1 MNDYMRN
8 KTAGGKRMTPSHYT
22 LFELN
27 RLVRQ
32 SIELSMRGE
41 FWVEAE
47 LSEARE
53 NNGHCYMSLVQK
65 DEAGNTPLAKASAKC
80 WRSSWLP
87 LRQKFEKITGMRVC
101 PGMKVL
107 LKVYPQFHEAFGF
120 SWIVVDIDPTYT
132 LGDMARR
139 RMEIIK
145 RLEEEGVLELNK
157 QLPLPMFMQRIA
169 VVSSP
174 TAAGYGDFRD
184 QLQTNPYGYRFSITL
199 FPATMQGEGVEQ
211 SIVGAL
217 NEIYQREA
225 GFDCV
230 VIIRGGGA
238 SSDLS
243 GFDSLALAENVA
255 NFPLPV
261 IAGIGH
267 ERDETVVDIVAHT
280 SVKTPTAAAAL
291 LIDNLRSVDQLL
303 SDMRQRIY
311 NNVRLT
317 MQAERQRLAHLSQVI
332 PTLFSLVSTRQLS
345 RIDALSQCLLSA
357 AQQQVAESKGKTE
370 LMAERIPAA
379 VGRRL
384 SDERHRLEMLSHS
397 VRALDPQL
405 ILDRGYSI
413 TLLNGK
419 AVRNSSELAPGDE
432 LHTRFAEGEVKSVVE

>member
-1 MNDYMRN
+1 
-8 KTAGGKRMTPSHYT
+8 MTPNHYT

-32 SIELSMRGE
+32 SIELTLQGE

-87 LRQKFEKITGMRVC
+87 LRQKFEKITGMR
-101 PGMKVL
+101 VL

-184 QLQTNPYGYRFSITL
+184 QLQANPYGYQFSITL
-199 FPATMQGEGVEQ
+199 FPATMQGEDVEQ
-211 SIVGAL
+211 SIVGVL

-225 GFDCV
+225 DFDCV

-243 GFDSLALAENVA
+243 GFDSLAQNVA

-345 RIDALSQCLLSA
+345 HIGTLSQRLLSA
-357 AQQQVAESKGKTE
+357 AQQQVAESKGRTQ
-370 LMAERIPAA
+370 LMAERIPAVA
-379 VGRRL
+379 GRRL

-413 TLLNGK
+413 TQLNGK

>member
-1 MNDYMRN
+1 
-8 KTAGGKRMTPSHYT
+8 MTPSHYT

-65 DEAGNTPLAKASAKC
+65 DEVGNTPLAKASAKC
-80 WRSSWLP
+80 WHSSWLP

-184 QLQTNPYGYRFSITL
+184 QLQANPYGYQFSITL
-199 FPATMQGEGVEQ
+199 FPATMQGEDVEQ

-280 SVKTPTAAAAL
+280 SVKTPTAAAVL
-291 LIDNLRSVDQLL
+291 LIDNLHSVDQLL

-419 AVRNSSELAPGDE
+419 AVRSSSELATGDK
-432 LHTRFAEGEVKSVVE
+432 LRTRFAEGEIKSVVE

>member
-1 MNDYMRN
+1 
-8 KTAGGKRMTPSHYT
+8 MTPSHYT

-65 DEAGNTPLAKASAKC
+65 DEVGNTPLAKASAKC
-80 WRSSWLP
+80 WHSSWLP

-184 QLQTNPYGYRFSITL
+184 QLQANPYGYQFSITL
-199 FPATMQGEGVEQ
+199 FPATMQGEDVEQ

-243 GFDSLALAENVA
+243 GFDSLALAENVV

-280 SVKTPTAAAAL
+280 SVKTPTAAAVL
-291 LIDNLRSVDQLL
+291 LIDNLHSVDQLL

-419 AVRNSSELAPGDE
+419 AVRSSSELATGDK
-432 LHTRFAEGEVKSVVE
+432 LRTRFAEGEIKSVVE

>member
-1 MNDYMRN
+1 
-8 KTAGGKRMTPSHYT
+8 MTPNHYT

-32 SIELSMRGE
+32 SIELTLQGE

-291 LIDNLRSVDQLL
+291 LIDNLHSVDQLL

>member
-1 MNDYMRN
+1 
-8 KTAGGKRMTPSHYT
+8 MTPNHYT

-32 SIELSMRGE
+32 SIELTLQGE

-280 SVKTPTAAAAL
+280 SVKTPTAAAAM
-291 LIDNLRSVDQLL
+291 LIDNLHSVDQLL

>member
-1 MNDYMRN
+1 
-8 KTAGGKRMTPSHYT
+8 MTPNHYT

-32 SIELSMRGE
+32 SIELTLQGE

-184 QLQTNPYGYRFSITL
+184 QLQANPYGYQFSITL
-199 FPATMQGEGVEQ
+199 FPATMQGEDVEQ

-291 LIDNLRSVDQLL
+291 LIDNLHSVDQLL

-384 SDERHRLEMLSHS
+384 SDERHRLALLSQS
-397 VRALDPQL
+397 IKALDPQL

-419 AVRNSSELAPGDE
+419 AVRSSSELATGDK
-432 LHTRFAEGEVKSVVE
+432 LRTRFAEGEIKSVVE

>member
-1 MNDYMRN
+1 
-8 KTAGGKRMTPSHYT
+8 MTPSHYT

-65 DEAGNTPLAKASAKC
+65 DEVGNTPLAKASAKC
-80 WRSSWLP
+80 WHSSWLP

-184 QLQTNPYGYRFSITL
+184 QLQANPYGYQFSITL
-199 FPATMQGEGVEQ
+199 FPATMQGEDVEQ
-211 SIVGAL
+211 SIVGVL

-225 GFDCV
+225 DFDCV

-267 ERDETVVDIVAHT
+267 ERPHGCGSPADRQSAQCRPAPLRHAPAH
-280 SVKTPTAAAAL
+280 
-291 LIDNLRSVDQLL
+291 I
-303 SDMRQRIY
+303 
-311 NNVRLT
+311 
-317 MQAERQRLAHLSQVI
+317 
-332 PTLFSLVSTRQLS
+332 
-345 RIDALSQCLLSA
+345 
-357 AQQQVAESKGKTE
+357 
-370 LMAERIPAA
+370 
-379 VGRRL
+379 
-384 SDERHRLEMLSHS
+384 
-397 VRALDPQL
+397 
-405 ILDRGYSI
+405 
-413 TLLNGK
+413 
-419 AVRNSSELAPGDE
+419 
-432 LHTRFAEGEVKSVVE
+432 

>member
-1 MNDYMRN
+1 
-8 KTAGGKRMTPSHYT
+8 MTPSHYT

-32 SIELSMRGE
+32 SIELSMQGE

-139 RMEIIK
+139 RMEIIRK
-145 RLEEEGVLELNK
+145 LEEEGVLELNK

-199 FPATMQGEGVEQ
+199 FPATMQGEDVEQ

-291 LIDNLRSVDQLL
+291 LIDNLHSVDQLL

-384 SDERHRLEMLSHS
+384 SDERHRLALLSQS
-397 VRALDPQL
+397 IKALDPQL

-419 AVRNSSELAPGDE
+419 AVRSSSELATGDK
-432 LHTRFAEGEVKSVVE
+432 LRTRFAEGEIKSVVE

>member
-1 MNDYMRN
+1 
-8 KTAGGKRMTPSHYT
+8 MTPNHYT

-32 SIELSMRGE
+32 SIELTLQGE

-184 QLQTNPYGYRFSITL
+184 QLQANPYGYQFSITL
-199 FPATMQGEGVEQ
+199 FPATMQGEDVEQ

-291 LIDNLRSVDQLL
+291 LIDNLHSVDQLL

>member
-1 MNDYMRN
+1 MP
-8 KTAGGKRMTPSHYT
+8 PSHYT

-139 RMEIIK
+139 RMEIIRK
-145 RLEEEGVLELNK
+145 LEEEGVLELNK

-291 LIDNLRSVDQLL
+291 LIDNLHSVDQLL

-384 SDERHRLEMLSHS
+384 SDERHRLALLSQS
-397 VRALDPQL
+397 IKALDPQL

-419 AVRNSSELAPGDE
+419 AVRSSSELATGDK
-432 LHTRFAEGEVKSVVE
+432 LRTRFAEGEIKSVVE

>member
-1 MNDYMRN
+1 
-8 KTAGGKRMTPSHYT
+8 
-22 LFELN
+22 
-27 RLVRQ
+27 
-32 SIELSMRGE
+32 
-41 FWVEAE
+41 
-47 LSEARE
+47 
-53 NNGHCYMSLVQK
+53 
-65 DEAGNTPLAKASAKC
+65 
-80 WRSSWLP
+80 
-87 LRQKFEKITGMRVC
+87 
-101 PGMKVL
+101 
-107 LKVYPQFHEAFGF
+107 
-120 SWIVVDIDPTYT
+120 
-132 LGDMARR
+132 
-139 RMEIIK
+139 
-145 RLEEEGVLELNK
+145 
-157 QLPLPMFMQRIA
+157 
-169 VVSSP
+169 
-174 TAAGYGDFRD
+174 
-184 QLQTNPYGYRFSITL
+184 
-199 FPATMQGEGVEQ
+199 MQGEGVEQ

-311 NNVRLT
+311 SSVRLS
-317 MQAERQRLAHLSQVI
+317 MQAELQRLSRLSQVI

-345 RIDALSQCLLSA
+345 HIGTLSQRLLSA
-357 AQQQVAESKGKTE
+357 AQQQVAESKGRTQ
-370 LMAERIPAA
+370 LMAERIPAVA
-379 VGRRL
+379 GRRL

>member
-1 MNDYMRN
+1 
-8 KTAGGKRMTPSHYT
+8 MTPSHYT

-139 RMEIIK
+139 RMEIIRK
-145 RLEEEGVLELNK
+145 LEEEGVLELNK

-225 GFDCV
+225 DFDCV

-243 GFDSLALAENVA
+243 GFDSLSLAENVA

-291 LIDNLRSVDQLL
+291 LIDNLHSVDQLL

-311 NNVRLT
+311 SSVRLS
-317 MQAERQRLAHLSQVI
+317 MQAELQRLSHFSQVI

-345 RIDALSQCLLSA
+345 RIGTLSQRLLSA
-357 AQQQVAESKGKTE
+357 AQQQVAESKGRTQ

-379 VGRRL
+379 AGRRL
-384 SDERHRLEMLSHS
+384 SDERHRLEMLSQN

>member
-8 KTAGGKRMTPSHYT
+8 KTAGGKRMPPSHYT

-87 LRQKFEKITGMRVC
+87 LRQKFEKIAGMRVC

-184 QLQTNPYGYRFSITL
+184 QLQANPNGYKFSITL
-199 FPATMQGEGVEQ
+199 FPATMQGEDVEQ

-384 SDERHRLEMLSHS
+384 SDERHRLALLSQS
-397 VRALDPQL
+397 IKALDPQL

-419 AVRNSSELAPGDE
+419 AVRSSSELATGDK
-432 LHTRFAEGEVKSVVE
+432 LRTRFAEGEIKSVVE

>member
-1 MNDYMRN
+1 
-8 KTAGGKRMTPSHYT
+8 MTQSHYT

-32 SIELSMRGE
+32 SIELSMQGE

-65 DEAGNTPLAKASAKC
+65 DETGNTPLAKASAKC

-87 LRQKFEKITGMRVC
+87 LRQKFEKATGMKVS

-139 RMEIIK
+139 RMEIIRK
-145 RLEEEGVLELNK
+145 LEEEGVLELNK
-157 QLPLPMFMQRIA
+157 QLPLPMFTQRIA

-174 TAAGYGDFRD
+174 TAAGYGDFRA
-184 QLQTNPYGYRFSITL
+184 QLQTNPYGYRFCITL

-211 SIVGAL
+211 SVVGVL

-225 GFDCV
+225 DFDCV

-291 LIDNLRSVDQLL
+291 LIDNLRSVDLLL

-311 NNVRLT
+311 NSVRLK
-317 MQAERQRLAHLSQVI
+317 MQAEQQRLSRLSQVI

-345 RIDALSQCLLSA
+345 RIDALSQRLLSA
-357 AQQQVAESKGKTE
+357 AQQLVAESKGKTQ

-384 SDERHRLEMLSHS
+384 SDEQHRLALLSQS
-397 VRALDPQL
+397 VKALDPQL

-419 AVRNSSELAPGDE
+419 AVRSSHTLAPGDE
-432 LHTRFAEGEVKSVVE
+432 LYTRFAEGEVKSVVE

>member
-1 MNDYMRN
+1 
-8 KTAGGKRMTPSHYT
+8 MTPSHYT

-139 RMEIIK
+139 RMEIIRK
-145 RLEEEGVLELNK
+145 LEEEGVLELNK

-291 LIDNLRSVDQLL
+291 LIDNLHSVDQLL

-332 PTLFSLVSTRQLS
+332 PTLFSLVSIRQLS

-384 SDERHRLEMLSHS
+384 SDERHRLALLSQS
-397 VRALDPQL
+397 IKALDPQL

-419 AVRNSSELAPGDE
+419 AVRSSSELATGDK
-432 LHTRFAEGEVKSVVE
+432 LRTRFAEGEIKSVVE

>member
-1 MNDYMRN
+1 
-8 KTAGGKRMTPSHYT
+8 MTPNHYT

-32 SIELSMRGE
+32 SIELTLQGE

-47 LSEARE
+47 LNEARE

-87 LRQKFEKITGMRVC
+87 LRQKFEKIAGMRVS

-139 RMEIIK
+139 RMEIIRK
-145 RLEEEGVLELNK
+145 LEEEGVLELNK

-345 RIDALSQCLLSA
+345 HIGTLSQRLLSA
-357 AQQQVAESKGKTE
+357 AQQQVAESKGRTQ
-370 LMAERIPAA
+370 LMAERIPAVA
-379 VGRRL
+379 GRRL